1 MLSLTRITQSLV
13 ALSLASAPAFA
24 VSPITDSTFAN
35 TNWSLTTFITP
46 GSGTIDMVGQ
56 DTGVGNV
63 APSRRVRLN
72 PAGGGRRVSAFHRYI
87 APGQVINPAV
97 DNIGSLTFSLDRV
110 YGGGFGV
117 ASFTLAIEQN
127 GVIYITGP
135 ELASGG
141 LSGFF
146 STHTLTYAL
155 GDFVRADG
163 LPGFPNFSTTGS
175 PINVGFWTT
184 IATAPQ
190 DGGYNHTLYF
200 DNFSVTVNPPVVTP
214 SSLKHEWN
222 FETNMEDCAGNADGV
237 LGSVASYRN
246 AATGHNVPVDLGT
259 ALFVGNAVS
268 LLTPAVV
275 EQSSLYTLGTGNFT
289 VAFWYFNQNTD
300 ADQDPIIDCGNTN
313 GWRVQFING
322 LLRFTDAAGGTPVNF
337 DSAPVTTGA
346 WHHVAFVCDRNGS
359 GTNTWYVDGLPTA
372 TLSAAGMSNIVHDQ
386 DMYIGRFTE
395 TTNEGMDGLLGKLQ
409 IFSVA
414 LTAAQI
420 DLLADPDTTC
430 PGDSN
435 GDNAVNFDDIVSV
448 LSRFGS
454 ICN

>member
-1 MLSLTRITQSLV
+1 MFSRHRIV
-13 ALSLASAPAFA
+13 ESLAALAVAASPAFA

-35 TNWSLTTFITP
+35 ANWSLTTFITP
-46 GSGTIDMVGQ
+46 GSGSIDMVGQ
-56 DTGVGNV
+56 DTNIGNP
-63 APSRRVRLN
+63 APSRRIRMN

-97 DNIGSLTFSLDRV
+97 DNIGSLTFSLARV

-135 ELASGG
+135 ELASVGVGG
-141 LSGFF
+141 NF

-190 DGGYNHTLYF
+190 DGGYNHTAYF

-214 SSLKHEWN
+214 SSLEHEWN
-222 FETNMEDCAGNADGV
+222 FEGNIDDCAGDADGV
-237 LGSVASYRN
+237 RGSAASYRN
-246 AATGHNVPVDLGT
+246 ISTGHNVPFELGT

-275 EQSSLYTLGTGNFT
+275 EQASVYTLGTGNFT
-289 VAFWYFNQNTD
+289 VAFWYFNENTD
-300 ADQDPIIDCGNTN
+300 ADQDPIIDCGNSN

-322 LLRFTDAAGGTPVNF
+322 LLRLTDAAGGTPVNF

-359 GTNTWYVDGLPTA
+359 GMNTWYIDGEPSA
-372 TLSAAGMSNIVHDQ
+372 TVSAAGMSNIVHDQ
-386 DMYIGRFTE
+386 DLYIGRFTE
-395 TTNEGMDGLLGKLQ
+395 TTNEGMDGLLAKVQ
-409 IFSVA
+409 IFSAA
-414 LTAAQI
+414 LTPAEVQA
-420 DLLADPDTTC
+420 LAGVSGQCLGDANSDRTVNFADITQVLARFGITC
-430 PGDSN
+430 P
-435 GDNAVNFDDIVSV
+435 
-448 LSRFGS
+448 
-454 ICN
+454 